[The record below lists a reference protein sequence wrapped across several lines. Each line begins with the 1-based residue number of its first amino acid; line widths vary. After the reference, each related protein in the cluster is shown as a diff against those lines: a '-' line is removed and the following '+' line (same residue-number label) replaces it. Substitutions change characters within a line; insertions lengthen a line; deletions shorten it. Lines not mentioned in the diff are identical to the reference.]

1 MATSFG
7 DNCFVFVCLT
17 SAIEESAC
25 NMIAEDTCDRL
36 KLFAVKKIQ
45 HSYLPFNA
53 TCLYRL
59 NLCF

>member
-36 KLFAVKKIQ
+36 KLFTVQKYNTVISLLMQ
-45 HSYLPFNA
+45 HVYID
-53 TCLYRL
+53 
-59 NLCF
+59 